1 MTLAPAQR
9 AAIREKLLL
18 ALTHEGTSSVRN
30 KTSDAV
36 AEIARQ
42 YVEEGTWGNTAVKI
56 RVFADRRNCRR
67 AMA

>member
-9 AAIREKLLL
+9 AAIREKLLV
-18 ALTHEGTSSVRN
+18 ALTNEGTSSVRN

-42 YVEEGTWGNTAVKI
+42 YVEEGTRGGIAFRI
-56 RVFADRRNCRR
+56 RELADGRKCRR